1 MNTAPL
7 ARTGL
12 HPAVLLGTLA
22 LGAVLV
28 AVAVA
33 FVGVVREAVRQAD
46 TGRRAVA
53 LLDEAHWRCR
63 ALKLPRQRDE
73 CLRLF
78 VEARPGDSATL
89 QLLVSAAAAAPG
101 APFSPTR

>member
-12 HPAVLLGTLA
+12 HPGVLLGTLA
-22 LGAVLV
+22 LGAVLI
-28 AVAVA
+28 AVA

-63 ALKLPRQRDE
+63 ALKLPRQREE

-78 VEARPGDSATL
+78 GEARPGDSATL
-89 QLLVSAAAAAPG
+89 QLLVSAAAAAPV
-101 APFSPTR
+101 APFGPTR